1 MEIIESTRRSVKE
14 KSHSF
19 VNYEERKKMSEE
31 VLDLDVPNI
40 SQGWDIPTRIIKEKI
55 QYLLIDSSVF
65 SLVFIRLKCDMCF

>member
-40 SQGWDIPTRIIKEKI
+40 SQG
-55 QYLLIDSSVF
+55 
-65 SLVFIRLKCDMCF
+65 